1 MNRIMLNATNTMNQL
16 QKQLDMIGHNVANVE
31 TVGYKNRSA
40 TFQEL
45 LVQQSNNQSLNQYET
60 VRNTPF
66 GIRTSSGAGLAQT
79 KLNLTQGAMKSTGRM
94 LDFAIAQE
102 NQFFTIQVNENGQN
116 TTQFTRNGVFYLSPI
131 NDSEVMLVT
140 AQGHPVLDSNEEPI
154 VLPENIQDIQL
165 QPNGV
170 ISAVL
175 TDGQSIARELGVAH
189 VMLPQKLESQGGSI
203 YALPTADIANPDEVV
218 RSIQGAERAD
228 ININQ
233 GMLEQSNVDLAS
245 ELTEMTLMQRSY
257 QFNARS
263 VSFADQMMGLV
274 NGLKS

>member
-45 LVQQSNNQSLNQYET
+45 LVQQSNNQALNQYEN
-60 VRNTPF
+60 VRDTPL
-66 GIRTSSGAGLAQT
+66 GIRVSSGAGLAQT
-79 KLNLTQGAMKSTGRM
+79 KLNLTQGAMKSTERM
-94 LDFAIAQE
+94 LDFAIADQ
-102 NQFFTIQVNENGQN
+102 NQFFTLQVTENGQN

-131 NDSEVMLVT
+131 NQSEVMLVT
-140 AQGHPVLDSNEEPI
+140 AQGHPVLDSNDEPI
-154 VLPENIQDIQL
+154 VFPENVQDIQL

-175 TDGQSIARELGVAH
+175 ADGQSIARELGMTH
-189 VMLPQKLESQGGSI
+189 VIRPQKLESRPGSL
-203 YALPTADIANPDEVV
+203 YTLPPIDLANPDDVV
-218 RSIQGAERAD
+218 RSIQGAERNAID
-228 ININQ
+228 IKQ
-233 GMLEQSNVDLAS
+233 GMLEQSNVDLSS